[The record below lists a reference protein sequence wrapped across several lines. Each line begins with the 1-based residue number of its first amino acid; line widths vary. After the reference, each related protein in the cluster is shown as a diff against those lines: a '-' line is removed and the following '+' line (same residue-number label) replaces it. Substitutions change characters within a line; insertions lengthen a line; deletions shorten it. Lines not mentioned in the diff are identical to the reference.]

1 MHYSAAKSIL
11 IENGYI
17 PLPVIPNEKR
27 PAIANWTALDY
38 VPPNGYANYGV
49 GIKCGVGEYPIAGVD
64 LDIIDEKIAKKMFD
78 FVVREFN
85 VPLWRVGK
93 APKVL
98 IPFRAEKAGWAKRS
112 SNRNGSGRVEILGA
126 GQQFVCFGVHPDTK
140 KPYTWPGL
148 VGDLCDNAAV
158 SLPILSPTGAAEILK
173 HFEILTGGAIPE
185 IKSPTD
191 FDLTDPL
198 DAIQPIGIP
207 LEKAEMLLSQVDP
220 DCSRDQWRN
229 LGMALH
235 HEYNGASAALL
246 IWSRWSAGGSKY
258 KEGEPE
264 QQWESFG
271 KYTGRPITA
280 AYLLK
285 VTKPEDI
292 WAPEPD
298 FFENLPKSTSR
309 FVTDPPAIPMVV
321 DDLLPKGIVSLFY
334 SAGGAGKSTI
344 VLYMAI
350 KLALSGKY
358 PIDFLGHKI
367 QPGRVAL
374 LTAEDPDLILNRRFI
389 GILNDLAVTLDV
401 PIEELRQTVDEN
413 LSIISTFGH
422 AVQLF
427 AIKNDGVLKP
437 TAYYKSLRNC
447 LQNIPDLQLVVI
459 DTKTRFSPGEGLGNV
474 TATQEITYYEAIAME
489 TGASVMLL
497 HHSNK
502 SSRDGSQTGQQA
514 YRDASA
520 IFDSVRAAWYL
531 RGLREDELAAQGISA
546 TDSNNYLLLE
556 NSKNNYI
563 MRCPDKIVRREG
575 YKYYTSKV
583 VEKMSKADRQEM
595 LKRSVYDKVVDAL
608 QNGPAT
614 GCSQA
619 ELIKIC
625 QGLKVSRRKV
635 VDAVENLIED
645 RLAERRVDRQG
656 FKIVL
661 TDEGRSY
668 NLEAP
673 IA

>member
-17 PLPVIPNEKR
+17 PLPIIPNEKR
-27 PAIANWTALDY
+27 PAIANWTVPDY

-49 GIKCGVGEYPIAGVD
+49 GIKCGVGEYPIAAVD
-64 LDIIDEKIAKKMFD
+64 LDITDEKIAKEMFD
-78 FVVREFN
+78 FVMRTFK
-85 VPLWRVGK
+85 VPLWRIGK
-93 APKVL
+93 APKIL
-98 IPFRAEKAGWAKRS
+98 IPFRAEKVGWTKKS
-112 SNRNGSGRVEILGA
+112 SARNGSGRVEILGA
-126 GQQFVCFGVHPDTK
+126 GQQFVCFGIHPDTK

-148 VGDLCDNAAV
+148 IGDPSDNCAE
-158 SLPILSPTGAAEILK
+158 SLPILSAADAAKIIEY
-173 HFEILTGGAIPE
+173 FNALTGGKSAE
-185 IKSPTD
+185 IKPPLD
-191 FDLTDPL
+191 FDPSDPL
-198 DAIQPIGIP
+198 DAVSPIGIP
-207 LEKAEMLLSQVDP
+207 LEKAELLLSQIDP

-235 HEYNGASAALL
+235 HEYNGVPAALL

-264 QQWESFG
+264 QQWKSFG

-292 WAPEPD
+292 WAPESD
-298 FFENLPKSTSR
+298 FFEKMPKSTSR
-309 FVTDPPAIPMVV
+309 FVTDPPAVPMVI

-334 SAGGAGKSTI
+334 SAGGAGKSTL

-350 KLALSGKY
+350 RIAVAGKY
-358 PIDFLGHKI
+358 QIDFLSHNI
-367 QPGRVAL
+367 NPGRVAI
-374 LTAEDPDLILNRRFI
+374 LTAEDPDLILNRRFM
-389 GILNDLAVTLDV
+389 GILNDLTIALDV
-401 PIEELRQTVDEN
+401 SIEELRRTVDEN
-413 LSIISTFGH
+413 LSMISTFGH

-427 AIKNDGVLKP
+427 AVKNDSILKP
-437 TAYYKSLRNC
+437 TAYYKSLQAC
-447 LQNIPDLQLVVI
+447 LNGIPDLQLVII

-474 TATQEITYYEAIAME
+474 TATQEITYYEAIAKE

-531 RGLREDELAAQGISA
+531 RGLREDELVAQGIPA
-546 TDSNNYLLLE
+546 ADVNNYLLLE

-563 MRCPDKIVRREG
+563 MRCPDKIVHREG
-575 YKYYTSKV
+575 YKYSTSKV
-583 VEKMSKADRQEM
+583 VEKITKVERQDL
-595 LKRSVYDKVVDAL
+595 LKYSVYEKVLDAL
-608 QNGPAT
+608 QNGPVN

-625 QGLKVSRRKV
+625 YGLRVSRRKV
-635 VDAVENLIED
+635 VEAVES
-645 RLAERRVDRQG
+645 LADDGLVIRGLTKQG
-656 FKIVL
+656 PKIVL
-661 TDEGRSY
+661 TDEGRSH
-668 NLEAP
+668 NLDAP
-673 IA
+673 TV